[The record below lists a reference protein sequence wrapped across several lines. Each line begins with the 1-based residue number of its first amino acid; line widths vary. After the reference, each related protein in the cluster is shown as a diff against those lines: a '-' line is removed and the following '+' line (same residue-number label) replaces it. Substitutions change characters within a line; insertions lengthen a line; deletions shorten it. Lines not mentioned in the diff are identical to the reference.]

1 MVAFLR
7 MKSGTN
13 GHATFVLLCGKRL
26 GKCMLTRSLDFK
38 ILEQS
43 DGEASFGAAVAYV
56 VS

>member
-1 MVAFLR
+1 
-7 MKSGTN
+7 
-13 GHATFVLLCGKRL
+13 
-26 GKCMLTRSLDFK
+26 MLTRSLDFK